1 MEVYPE
7 KHEQLELTTN
17 ERSFLRTISR
27 AFDEYET
34 GYYVLH
40 INPRRIDMGGG
51 KPELFNLLVFNK
63 GLLLFRF
70 IEVDNVSV
78 AKLTIESLA
87 QRIVFNRLDNDIY
100 ESLPE
105 ADIWCMQSRSLHLD
119 IIFALSFRM

>member
-7 KHEQLELTTN
+7 KHEQLELTAN

-51 KPELFNLLVFNK
+51 KP
-63 GLLLFRF
+63 
-70 IEVDNVSV
+70 
-78 AKLTIESLA
+78 
-87 QRIVFNRLDNDIY
+87 
-100 ESLPE
+100 
-105 ADIWCMQSRSLHLD
+105 
-119 IIFALSFRM
+119 

>member
-7 KHEQLELTTN
+7 KHEQLELTSN

-63 GLLLFRF
+63 GLILFRF
-70 IEVDNVSV
+70 IEIDNVSV

-87 QRIVFNRLDNDIY
+87 QRIVFSRLDNDIY
-100 ESLPE
+100 EKL
-105 ADIWCMQSRSLHLD
+105 AGSRYLVDASEDVVETKGSGLVQ
-119 IIFALSFRM
+119 M

>member
-7 KHEQLELTTN
+7 KHEQLELTAN

-51 KPELFNLLVFNK
+51 KPEFVQ
-63 GLLLFRF
+63 GSVTACRSA
-70 IEVDNVSV
+70 IE
-78 AKLTIESLA
+78 T
-87 QRIVFNRLDNDIY
+87 F
-100 ESLPE
+100 
-105 ADIWCMQSRSLHLD
+105 
-119 IIFALSFRM
+119 FAEQV

>member
-7 KHEQLELTTN
+7 KHEQLELTAN

-63 GLLLFRF
+63 GILLFRF
-70 IEVDNVSV
+70 IEVDNVD
-78 AKLTIESLA
+78 LA
-87 QRIVFNRLDNDIY
+87 CI
-100 ESLPE
+100 
-105 ADIWCMQSRSLHLD
+105 QSICLN
-119 IIFALSFRM
+119 